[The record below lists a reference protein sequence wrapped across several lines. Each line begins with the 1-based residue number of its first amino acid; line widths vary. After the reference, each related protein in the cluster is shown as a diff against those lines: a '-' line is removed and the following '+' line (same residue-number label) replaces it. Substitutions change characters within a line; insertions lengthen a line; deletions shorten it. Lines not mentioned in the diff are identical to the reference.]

1 MLHKTVL
8 LRETIDSLNLK
19 EGDTLLDCTL
29 NSGGHSEE
37 ASKRLNG
44 KIKIVG
50 IDLDNDA
57 LKKAAENL
65 AKYNAN
71 FILKEAS
78 FRDLDKVLSELN
90 IQKVDGIIFDL
101 GLSSN
106 QLEESGRGFTFQKNE
121 PLLMTFKQ
129 NPEESDLT
137 AKDIVNNW
145 DKENI
150 EQILLSYG
158 EERFAKR
165 IAEKIIEAR
174 ENKPIETTFELVEI
188 VRSAMPK
195 SLQRGKINPATKTFQ
210 ALRITVNDEIRA
222 LKEGLE
228 KGFNHLNKEGR
239 MAVISF
245 HSLEDR
251 IVKIYFKELDK
262 SGVGKNI
269 VKKPIVPNRAEILEN
284 PRSRSAKLRI
294 IQKN

>member
-1 MLHKTVL
+1 
-8 LRETIDSLNLK
+8 LK
-19 EGDTLLDCTL
+19 EDGVLLDCTL

-37 ASKRLNG
+37 ASKRLGG
-44 KIKIVG
+44 KLKIVG
-50 IDLDNDA
+50 IDLDSQA

-65 AKYNAN
+65 AKCNAN

-90 IQKVDGIIFDL
+90 IQKVDAIIFDL

-165 IAEKIIEAR
+165 IAEKIVEKR
-174 ENKPIETTFELVEI
+174 EEKPIETTFELVEI

-294 IQKN
+294 IERII